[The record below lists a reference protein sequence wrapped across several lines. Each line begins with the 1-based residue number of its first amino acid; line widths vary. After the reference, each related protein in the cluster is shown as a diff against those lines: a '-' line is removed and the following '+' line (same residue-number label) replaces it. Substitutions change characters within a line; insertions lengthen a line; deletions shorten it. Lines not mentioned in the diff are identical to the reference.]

1 MYNTFQQKT
10 IYIHDTQ
17 CTKNTVITKG
27 WTYDAINPQAKR
39 YKKIFHCNDATRKLW
54 REGDSL
60 LGKKTKFLKWFS
72 CSLGPGDAAKN
83 FGSCLVEAITIL
95 QHQITFILF
104 KYCRFLLFTTTCFS
118 IWIPPYTLKS
128 HRKSVSN
135 MFIWI
140 LSTCSTLL
148 SLFHE
153 DTPKYA
159 ETRGVYTAPC
169 ELHKRRLD
177 SNGCNFSM
185 LIRYYNNL
193 YIFRILVK

>member
-10 IYIHDTQ
+10 IYIRDPQ

-60 LGKKTKFLKWFS
+60 LWKKTKFLKWFS

-83 FGSCLVEAITIL
+83 FGSSLVEAITIL

-153 DTPKYA
+153 DTLKYA

-169 ELHKRRLD
+169 ELHERRRLHPWIQMAVT
-177 SNGCNFSM
+177 SRC
-185 LIRYYNNL
+185 L
-193 YIFRILVK
+193 